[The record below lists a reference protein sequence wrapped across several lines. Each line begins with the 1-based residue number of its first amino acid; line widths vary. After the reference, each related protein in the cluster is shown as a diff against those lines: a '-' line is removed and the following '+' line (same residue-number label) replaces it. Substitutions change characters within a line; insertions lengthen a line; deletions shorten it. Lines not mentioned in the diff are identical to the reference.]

1 MKQQRTNFESQNQ
14 NVSIPKRRIHNLSL
28 DELPYEVWMKYFIKA
43 YRQDKE
49 RLEQL
54 QRYAEGL
61 EEENVALQKQLEQQ
75 KVDKETSSNRKKKIF
90 ELTHLAQSQEVYIG
104 RLQLLLAEH
113 GIPFHYME
121 Q

>member
-1 MKQQRTNFESQNQ
+1 MIEQRTNSECMTPS
-14 NVSIPKRRIHNLSL
+14 VSIPARKIHNLSL
-28 DELPYEVWMKYFIKA
+28 NELPYEVWMKYIIKA

-75 KVDKETSSNRKKKIF
+75 KSR
-90 ELTHLAQSQEVYIG
+90 
-104 RLQLLLAEH
+104 
-113 GIPFHYME
+113 
-121 Q
+121 